1 MKCPECQ
8 TVNPYTSHFCADC
21 GTKLLLPEERPVTQT
36 VMPQRYV
43 NLAAEGNIFAGK
55 YKIIEELG
63 KGGMGVVYKAE
74 DIKLRRTVAL
84 KFLPPDLTRNTSAK
98 ERFVQEAQAASALDR
113 QSVV

>member
-1 MKCPECQ
+1 MRRFIIPNDGEGQAFMKCPKCE
-8 TVNPYTSHFCADC
+8 TVNPDTSHFCADC
-21 GTKLLLPEERPVTQT
+21 GTKLVLPDESPVTKT
-36 VMPQRYV
+36 IRPPRYV

-84 KFLPPDLTRNTSAK
+84 KFLPPDL
-98 ERFVQEAQAASALDR
+98 
-113 QSVV
+113 